1 MKKMLFLLLV
11 ATMTNIQGIMAQ
23 EKIIQT
29 TEADGKAAFQ
39 QEMIFPIGE
48 PNTAYAK
55 YFIGNSYLAPISKEQ
70 IPFNNVTFEPGC
82 RNNWH
87 IHRATKGGGQML
99 VCVAGKGWYQEEG
112 KPAVQMLPG
121 DVIHIPANVK
131 HWHGAAADSWF
142 AHLAFEVPGEN
153 TSNEWLEPVTDEE
166 YRRLM
171 SIVAP
176 VVLTEGSLGAM
187 AQTKDNMNRIEV
199 CKQNYHT
206 LFGGE
211 ALTGQGTDPEMMD
224 ILQKFIF
231 GEVEVFQT
239 GELTLKQREMI
250 TCITLATM
258 QTLPQLKAHAGAALN
273 VGVTPEELRE
283 VMYLTAPFIG
293 FPKML
298 NAVATVNEVFKE
310 RGISL
315 PLEKQSMVTE
325 ETRHETGKAI
335 QDKQYP
341 RGVSSVMSGMP
352 GDMGK
357 NVEQFLTDYF
367 FGEIY
372 SRGALDLQTR
382 ELLGYCVLATL
393 EAESQLHSHY
403 HGNINAGNSPETLTA
418 AVIQCLPYIG
428 FPAAI
433 KALRI
438 IKQEYNK

>member
-1 MKKMLFLLLV
+1 MKK
-11 ATMTNIQGIMAQ
+11 IMGMIAFALAGSLPA
-23 EKIIQT
+23 IAQT
-29 TEADGKAAFQ
+29 TENHMD
-39 QEMIFPIGE
+39 
-48 PNTAYAK
+48 
-55 YFIGNSYLAPISKEQ
+55 
-70 IPFNNVTFEPGC
+70 
-82 RNNWH
+82 
-87 IHRATKGGGQML
+87 
-99 VCVAGKGWYQEEG
+99 
-112 KPAVQMLPG
+112 
-121 DVIHIPANVK
+121 
-131 HWHGAAADSWF
+131 
-142 AHLAFEVPGEN
+142 
-153 TSNEWLEPVTDEE
+153 
-166 YRRLM
+166 
-171 SIVAP
+171 
-176 VVLTEGSLGAM
+176 
-187 AQTKDNMNRIEV
+187 RIEV

-231 GEVEVFQT
+231 GEVFQT
-239 GELTLKQREMI
+239 GNLTLKQREMI

-258 QTLPQLKAHAGAALN
+258 QTLPQLKAHAEAALN

-298 NAVATVNEVFKE
+298 NAVGTVNEVFKE

-315 PLEKQSMVTE
+315 PIEKQGTVTE
-325 ETRHETGKAI
+325 NNRHETGKTI
-335 QDKQYP
+335 QNRLYP
-341 RGVSSVMSGMP
+341 GGIASVMEGLP
-352 GDMGK
+352 ADMGK
-357 NVEQFLTDYF
+357 HVERFLTDYF

-382 ELLGYCVLATL
+382 ELLGYCVLTTL

-403 HGNINAGNSPETLTA
+403 HGNINVGNTPETLTA

-438 IKQEYNK
+438 IKQEYGQPVSTGNKLVRLSKITVDPAQIDAYNAFLKEEIEASMRLEPGVLTLYATAEKEAPHQVTILEIYADQTAYESHLKTPHFQKYKQGTLSMVKELELIDVEPLIPDLKIK

>member
-1 MKKMLFLLLV
+1 M
-11 ATMTNIQGIMAQ
+11 
-23 EKIIQT
+23 
-29 TEADGKAAFQ
+29 D
-39 QEMIFPIGE
+39 
-48 PNTAYAK
+48 
-55 YFIGNSYLAPISKEQ
+55 
-70 IPFNNVTFEPGC
+70 
-82 RNNWH
+82 
-87 IHRATKGGGQML
+87 
-99 VCVAGKGWYQEEG
+99 
-112 KPAVQMLPG
+112 
-121 DVIHIPANVK
+121 
-131 HWHGAAADSWF
+131 
-142 AHLAFEVPGEN
+142 
-153 TSNEWLEPVTDEE
+153 
-166 YRRLM
+166 
-171 SIVAP
+171 
-176 VVLTEGSLGAM
+176 
-187 AQTKDNMNRIEV
+187 RIEV
-199 CKQNYHT
+199 CKQNYRT

-231 GEVEVFQT
+231 GEVFQT

-258 QTLPQLKAHAGAALN
+258 QTLPQLKAHAGAA
-273 VGVTPEELRE
+273 
-283 VMYLTAPFIG
+283 IG

-315 PLEKQSMVTE
+315 PLEKQGTVTE
-325 ETRHETGKAI
+325 ETRHKAGKAI

-341 RGVSSVMSGMP
+341 GGVSSVMSGMP

-382 ELLGYCVLATL
+382 ELLGYCVLTTL

-403 HGNINAGNSPETLTA
+403 H
-418 AVIQCLPYIG
+418 

-438 IKQEYNK
+438 IKEEYAK

>member
-1 MKKMLFLLLV
+1 MRKV
-11 ATMTNIQGIMAQ
+11 IGIIAL
-23 EKIIQT
+23 
-29 TEADGKAAFQ
+29 ALA
-39 QEMIFPIGE
+39 
-48 PNTAYAK
+48 
-55 YFIGNSYLAPISKEQ
+55 GNLC
-70 IPFNNVTFEPGC
+70 T
-82 RNNWH
+82 
-87 IHRATKGGGQML
+87 
-99 VCVAGKGWYQEEG
+99 
-112 KPAVQMLPG
+112 
-121 DVIHIPANVK
+121 
-131 HWHGAAADSWF
+131 
-142 AHLAFEVPGEN
+142 
-153 TSNEWLEPVTDEE
+153 
-166 YRRLM
+166 
-171 SIVAP
+171 
-176 VVLTEGSLGAM
+176 M
-187 AQTKDNMNRIEV
+187 AQTTDIMNRIEA

-231 GEVEVFQT
+231 GEVFQT
-239 GELTLKQREMI
+239 GKLTMKQREMI

-298 NAVATVNEVFKE
+298 NAVTTVNEVFKE

-315 PLEKQSMVTE
+315 PLDSQSTVTE

-335 QDKQYP
+335 QDKLYP
-341 RGVSSVMSGMP
+341 GGIASVMEGLP
-352 GDMGK
+352 DGLGK

-367 FGEIY
+367 FGDIY
-372 SRGALDLQTR
+372 SRGSLDLQTR
-382 ELLGYCVLATL
+382 ELLGYCVLTTL

-403 HGNINAGNSPETLTA
+403 HGNINAGNTPETLTA
-418 AVIQCLPYIG
+418 AVVQCLPYIG

-438 IKQEYNK
+438 IKQEYAKPVSAENNLVRLSKITVDPIQLDDYNAFLKEEIEASMRLEPGVLALYATAEKDAPHKVTILEIYADRTAYESHLKTPHFQKYKQGTLSMVKELELVDVKPLIPGLKIK

>member
-1 MKKMLFLLLV
+1 MKRIIEIFAFVLV
-11 ATMTNIQGIMAQ
+11 SSLPALA
-23 EKIIQT
+23 QT
-29 TEADGKAAFQ
+29 TE
-39 QEMIFPIGE
+39 
-48 PNTAYAK
+48 T
-55 YFIGNSYLAPISKEQ
+55 
-70 IPFNNVTFEPGC
+70 
-82 RNNWH
+82 
-87 IHRATKGGGQML
+87 
-99 VCVAGKGWYQEEG
+99 
-112 KPAVQMLPG
+112 
-121 DVIHIPANVK
+121 
-131 HWHGAAADSWF
+131 
-142 AHLAFEVPGEN
+142 
-153 TSNEWLEPVTDEE
+153 
-166 YRRLM
+166 
-171 SIVAP
+171 
-176 VVLTEGSLGAM
+176 
-187 AQTKDNMNRIEV
+187 MNRIDV

-231 GEVEVFQT
+231 GEVFQT

-258 QTLPQLKAHAGAALN
+258 QTLPQLKAHATAALN

-298 NAVATVNEVFKE
+298 NAVSAVNEVFQE
-310 RGISL
+310 RGIKL
-315 PLEKQSMVTE
+315 PLEKQGVVTE
-325 ETRHETGKAI
+325 ENRHEKGKSI
-335 QDKQYP
+335 QDALYP
-341 RGVSSVMSGMP
+341 GGVASVMSGMP

-357 NVEQFLTDYF
+357 YVERFLTDYF

-372 SRGALDLQTR
+372 SRGALDLKTR
-382 ELLGYCVLATL
+382 ELLGYCALATL

-403 HGNINAGNSPETLTA
+403 YGNINVGNSPEILTA

-438 IKQEYNK
+438 IKQEYTKPVTAADNLVRLSKITVDPAQLDAYNAFLKEEIEASMRLEPGVLTLYATSEKEAPHKVTILEIYANRAAYESHLKTPHFQKYKKGTLSMVKELELVDVNPLIPGLKIK

>member
-1 MKKMLFLLLV
+1 MK
-11 ATMTNIQGIMAQ
+11 T
-23 EKIIQT
+23 KIIAT
-29 TEADGKAAFQ
+29 IALV
-39 QEMIFPIGE
+39 
-48 PNTAYAK
+48 
-55 YFIGNSYLAPISKEQ
+55 LA
-70 IPFNNVTFEPGC
+70 
-82 RNNWH
+82 
-87 IHRATKGGGQML
+87 
-99 VCVAGKGWYQEEG
+99 
-112 KPAVQMLPG
+112 
-121 DVIHIPANVK
+121 
-131 HWHGAAADSWF
+131 
-142 AHLAFEVPGEN
+142 
-153 TSNEWLEPVTDEE
+153 
-166 YRRLM
+166 
-171 SIVAP
+171 
-176 VVLTEGSLGAM
+176 GSLPAT
-187 AQTKDNMNRIEV
+187 AQITDNMDRIEV
-199 CKQNYHT
+199 CKQNYRT

-231 GEVEVFQT
+231 GEVFQT

-315 PLEKQSMVTE
+315 PLEKQGTVTE
-325 ETRHETGKAI
+325 ENRHETGKAI
-335 QDKQYP
+335 QDKLYP
-341 RGVSSVMSGMP
+341 GGITSVMEGLP

-357 NVEQFLTDYF
+357 DVEQFLTDYF

-382 ELLGYCVLATL
+382 ELLGYCVLTTL

-403 HGNINAGNSPETLTA
+403 HGNINVGNTPETLTA

-438 IKQEYNK
+438 IKQEYARLVPAENNLVRLSKIIVDPAQLDAYNVFLKEEIEASMRLEPGVLTLYTTYEKDAPHHVTILEIYADSVAYESHLKTPHFQKYKQGTIEMVQELELVDVKPLIAGLKIK

>member
-1 MKKMLFLLLV
+1 MKKILFLLLV

-176 VVLTEGSLGAM
+176 VVLTEGSLGAT

-231 GEVEVFQT
+231 GEVFQT

>member
-1 MKKMLFLLLV
+1 MKK
-11 ATMTNIQGIMAQ
+11 
-23 EKIIQT
+23 IIGMIAFALAGSLPAIAQT
-29 TEADGKAAFQ
+29 TENHMD
-39 QEMIFPIGE
+39 
-48 PNTAYAK
+48 
-55 YFIGNSYLAPISKEQ
+55 
-70 IPFNNVTFEPGC
+70 
-82 RNNWH
+82 
-87 IHRATKGGGQML
+87 
-99 VCVAGKGWYQEEG
+99 
-112 KPAVQMLPG
+112 
-121 DVIHIPANVK
+121 
-131 HWHGAAADSWF
+131 
-142 AHLAFEVPGEN
+142 
-153 TSNEWLEPVTDEE
+153 
-166 YRRLM
+166 
-171 SIVAP
+171 
-176 VVLTEGSLGAM
+176 
-187 AQTKDNMNRIEV
+187 RIEV

-231 GEVEVFQT
+231 GEVFQT
-239 GELTLKQREMI
+239 GNLTLKQREMI

-258 QTLPQLKAHAGAALN
+258 QTLPQLKTHAEAALN

-298 NAVATVNEVFKE
+298 NAVGTVNEVFKE

-315 PLEKQSMVTE
+315 PIKKQGTVTE
-325 ETRHETGKAI
+325 NNRHETGKTI
-335 QDKQYP
+335 QNRLYP
-341 RGVSSVMSGMP
+341 GGIASVMEGLP
-352 GDMGK
+352 ADMGK
-357 NVEQFLTDYF
+357 HVERFLTDYF

-382 ELLGYCVLATL
+382 ELLGYCVLTTL

-403 HGNINAGNSPETLTA
+403 HGNINVGNTPETLTA

-438 IKQEYNK
+438 IKQEYGQPVSTGNKLVRLSKITVDPAQIDAYNAFLKEEIEASMRLEPGVLTLYATAEKDAPNRVTILEIYADQTAYESHLKTPHFQKYKQGTLSMVKELELIDVEPLIPDLKIK